1 MSQNAATFDLVS
13 SESAQSVAEPEF
25 RLGHRPELDGLR
37 GISILMVL
45 LLHFGFRF
53 LPGGF
58 LGVDIFFVLS
68 GFLITSLLVSE
79 QNRFGKISLK
89 AFYIRRALR
98 LTPALI
104 LYILVL
110 AVCALIFMKRDRAFE
125 IYQGIL
131 LTLSYVSN
139 WIFAF
144 NPRIKIGPLGITW
157 SLAIEEQFYLVWPL
171 LLSIAFRLKVPRRVV
186 LYGLLLT
193 IISVA
198 LHRKLLLESGALE
211 RRLYYA
217 TDTRADALL
226 IGCLVALLLAWNLI
240 PRNRLVQW
248 WLSLTGALGF
258 LFVAYLA
265 VTSAMADV
273 DLYLGLFTL
282 VSLAIGAILIVLVLW
297 PPAWALRMLRAR
309 PLTWI
314 GRISYGVYLWH
325 WPIREIL
332 CPNIQTAPIWRIV
345 VTVAVSITVAALS
358 FYFVET
364 PFLRLKERFV
374 RSKSEKMEVDQRELL
389 TADCQTARLF

>member
-1 MSQNAATFDLVS
+1 MAQNAATFDLVS
-13 SESAQSVAEPEF
+13 SETARSIAEPEF

-45 LLHFGFRF
+45 LLHFRFRF

-68 GFLITSLLVSE
+68 GFLITSLLVQE
-79 QNRFGKISLK
+79 QSRHGTISMK

-104 LYILVL
+104 LYLLVL
-110 AVCALIFMKRDRAFE
+110 SVFALFFMKRDRAFE
-125 IYQGIL
+125 IYQGVL

-139 WIFAF
+139 WIFAL
-144 NPRIKIGPLGITW
+144 NPLIKIGPLGITW

-193 IISVA
+193 TVSVA

-217 TDTRADALL
+217 TDTRADALV
-226 IGCLVALLLAWNLI
+226 IGCLIALLLAWNLI
-240 PRNRLVQW
+240 PLNKLFRW
-248 WLSLTGALGF
+248 GLSLIASMGL

-265 VTSAMADV
+265 STSAMGDV
-273 DLYLGLFTL
+273 DLYLGFFTL
-282 VSLAIGAILIVLVLW
+282 VSLAIGVNLIVLMLW
-297 PPAWALRMLRAR
+297 PPAWALRVLRGR
-309 PLTWI
+309 PLTWL

-325 WPIREIL
+325 WPIPE
-332 CPNIQTAPIWRIV
+332 
-345 VTVAVSITVAALS
+345 
-358 FYFVET
+358 
-364 PFLRLKERFV
+364 
-374 RSKSEKMEVDQRELL
+374 
-389 TADCQTARLF
+389 